1 VNPSESDGQ
10 GPAHG
15 SSSIFTGA
23 LALCALLEIAPAIAA
38 PDEATERDHLRSQG
52 ARNWEIDLPFKKPF
66 RLSST
71 IEVTVCDN
79 AAGEVCPVESS
90 D

>member
-23 LALCALLEIAPAIAA
+23 LALCALLKIAPAIAA
-38 PDEATERDHLRSQG
+38 PDEAAERDHLAVLELG
-52 ARNWEIDLPFKKPF
+52 ATGEREISEHISHIGPTVGVEIEPIENWP
-66 RLSST
+66 
-71 IEVTVCDN
+71 
-79 AAGEVCPVESS
+79 
-90 D
+90 